1 MNEPG
6 NLFHPVSSMT
16 FLRCSS
22 REAEINLGELITFA
36 KSQKSYFHDTLLT
49 FFNRNTSSLMEIF
62 KDD

>member
-36 KSQKSYFHDTLLT
+36 KSQKSYFDKTLLT
-49 FFNRNTSSLMEIF
+49 FLIETLLV
-62 KDD
+62 